1 MEKTWM
7 FSCANEVRI
16 SRVLRF
22 MIPTYLTSLFSTL
35 YTIVDGIFVSSY
47 VGTNALAAINIVY
60 PIVNILTGISLM
72 FATGGSA
79 VAALLIGGRKEAE
92 ANAAFSVSILFSLFS
107 GCLVSLVV
115 ALNLKNVLH
124 TLGATSITMADC
136 RTYAFWWL
144 IATPLV
150 IFKELFTYF
159 IRADGSPT
167 YSFLTALAGGIC
179 NIVLDYVLI
188 SRFHLGLQGAAVA
201 TVLGILLSCCM
212 GIYYFCKRRKILRFT
227 LRGFNALLGL
237 RCMVNGTS
245 EFVDQI
251 AVAITTVVFNRTV
264 TAFAG
269 EDGVAAVSII
279 MYLQFLVI
287 GIYFGFSMGIA
298 PPLGYTCG
306 DGKRDVCKVLEGYA
320 RRFFT
325 AAPFVLYVVTYV
337 LAPLGVGFFS
347 KPGSNVY
354 TMAISGMR
362 WYGLGFLFSGLN
374 IFCAVRF
381 MAYGRGH
388 LSGIITFLRSFAF
401 LILFLIILPPF
412 WGLRGVWLSVPFAE
426 GLTLLV
432 STGVTMY
439 DLRKEWRH
447 RLQVRKSP
455 FENP

>member
-1 MEKTWM
+1 MEKILM
-7 FSCANEVRI
+7 FSSADEVRI
-16 SRVLRF
+16 GKVLRF
-22 MIPTYLTSLFSTL
+22 IIPTYLTSLFSTL

-60 PIVNILTGISLM
+60 PIVNILTGIALI

-79 VAALLIGGRKEAE
+79 VAALLIGGRKNED
-92 ANAAFSVSILFSLFS
+92 ANKAFSVSVLFSLFA
-107 GCLVSLVV
+107 GCFVSLVV
-115 ALNLKNVLH
+115 VLNLKDVLRM
-124 TLGATSITMADC
+124 LGATSTTMDDC
-136 RTYAFWWL
+136 RTYALWWL

-150 IFKELFTYF
+150 ITKELFIYF

-179 NIVLDYVLI
+179 NIVLDYALI
-188 SRFHLGLQGAAVA
+188 SHFHLGLKGAAIA

-212 GIYYFCKRRKILRFT
+212 GIYYFSKRRKILRFT
-227 LRGFNALLGL
+227 LWGFNAFLGL

-245 EFVDQI
+245 EFVDQMAI
-251 AVAITTVVFNRTV
+251 AITTIVFNRT
-264 TAFAG
+264 AMALAG

-298 PPLGYTCG
+298 PPLGYACG
-306 DGKRDVCKVLEGYA
+306 DGKREVCKVLEGYA

-325 AAPFVLYVVTYV
+325 AAPFVLYVVTYM
-337 LAPLGVGFFS
+337 LAPLGVSFFS

-362 WYGLGFLFSGLN
+362 WYGLGFLFSGFN
-374 IFCAVRF
+374 IFSAVRF
-381 MAYGRGH
+381 MAYGKGH
-388 LSGIITFLRSFAF
+388 LSGMITFLRSFAL
-401 LILFLIILPPF
+401 LILFLIILPQF

-426 GLTLLV
+426 GLTLFV
-432 STGVTMY
+432 SIGVTMY
-439 DLRKEWRH
+439 DLRKEY
-447 RLQVRKSP
+447 RKQ
-455 FENP
+455 

>member
-1 MEKTWM
+1 MEKILM
-7 FSCANEVRI
+7 FSSADEVRI
-16 SRVLRF
+16 GKVLRF
-22 MIPTYLTSLFSTL
+22 IIPTYLTSLFSTL

-60 PIVNILTGISLM
+60 PIVNILTGIALI

-79 VAALLIGGRKEAE
+79 VAALLIGGRKNED
-92 ANAAFSVSILFSLFS
+92 ANKAFSVSVLFSLFA
-107 GCLVSLVV
+107 GCFVSLVV
-115 ALNLKNVLH
+115 VLNLKDVLRM
-124 TLGATSITMADC
+124 LGATSTTMDDC
-136 RTYAFWWL
+136 RTYALWWL

-150 IFKELFTYF
+150 ITKELFIYF

-179 NIVLDYVLI
+179 NIVLDYALI
-188 SRFHLGLQGAAVA
+188 SRFHLGLKGAAIA

-212 GIYYFCKRRKILRFT
+212 GIYYFSKRRKILRFT
-227 LRGFNALLGL
+227 LRGLNTLLGL

-245 EFVDQI
+245 EFVDQMAI
-251 AVAITTVVFNRTV
+251 AITTIVFNRT
-264 TAFAG
+264 AMALAG

-298 PPLGYTCG
+298 PPLGYACG
-306 DGKRDVCKVLEGYA
+306 DGKQDVCKVLEGYA

-325 AAPFVLYVVTYV
+325 AAPFALYVVTYIF
-337 LAPLGVGFFS
+337 APLGVSFFS

-362 WYGLGFLFSGLN
+362 WYGLGFLFSGFN
-374 IFCAVRF
+374 IFSAVRF
-381 MAYGRGH
+381 MAYGKGH
-388 LSGIITFLRSFAF
+388 LSGMITFLRSFAL
-401 LILFLIILPPF
+401 LILFLIILPQF

-426 GLTLLV
+426 GLTLFV
-432 STGVTMY
+432 SIGVTMY
-439 DLRKEWRH
+439 DLRKEY
-447 RLQVRKSP
+447 RKQ
-455 FENP
+455 

>member
-1 MEKTWM
+1 MEKILM
-7 FSCANEVRI
+7 FSSADEVRI
-16 SRVLRF
+16 GKVLRF
-22 MIPTYLTSLFSTL
+22 IIPTYLTSLFSTL

-60 PIVNILTGISLM
+60 PIVNILTGIALI

-79 VAALLIGGRKEAE
+79 VAALLIGGRKNED
-92 ANAAFSVSILFSLFS
+92 ANKAFSVSVLFSLFA
-107 GCLVSLVV
+107 GCFVSLVV
-115 ALNLKNVLH
+115 VLNLKDVLRM
-124 TLGATSITMADC
+124 LGATSTTMDDC
-136 RTYAFWWL
+136 RTYALWWL

-150 IFKELFTYF
+150 ITKELFIYF

-179 NIVLDYVLI
+179 NIVLDYALI
-188 SRFHLGLQGAAVA
+188 SRFHLGLKGAAIA

-212 GIYYFCKRRKILRFT
+212 GIYYFSKRRKILRFT
-227 LRGFNALLGL
+227 LRGLNTLLGL

-245 EFVDQI
+245 EFVDQMAI
-251 AVAITTVVFNRTV
+251 AITTIVFNRT
-264 TAFAG
+264 AMALAG

-298 PPLGYTCG
+298 PPLGYACG
-306 DGKRDVCKVLEGYA
+306 DGKREVCKVLEGYA

-325 AAPFVLYVVTYV
+325 AAPFVLYVVTYM
-337 LAPLGVGFFS
+337 LAPLGVSFFS

-362 WYGLGFLFSGLN
+362 WYGLGFLFSGFN
-374 IFCAVRF
+374 IFSAVRF
-381 MAYGRGH
+381 MAYGKGH
-388 LSGIITFLRSFAF
+388 LSGMITFLRSFAL
-401 LILFLIILPPF
+401 LILFLIILPQF

-426 GLTLLV
+426 GLTLFV
-432 STGVTMY
+432 SIGVTMY
-439 DLRKEWRH
+439 DLRKEY
-447 RLQVRKSP
+447 RKQ
-455 FENP
+455 

>member
-1 MEKTWM
+1 MEKILM
-7 FSCANEVRI
+7 FSSADEVRI
-16 SRVLRF
+16 GKVLRF
-22 MIPTYLTSLFSTL
+22 IIPTYLTSLFSTL

-60 PIVNILTGISLM
+60 PIVNILTGIALI

-79 VAALLIGGRKEAE
+79 VAALLIGGRKNED
-92 ANAAFSVSILFSLFS
+92 ANKAFSVSVLFSLFA
-107 GCLVSLVV
+107 GCFVSLVV
-115 ALNLKNVLH
+115 VLNLKDVLRM
-124 TLGATSITMADC
+124 LGATSTTMDDC
-136 RTYAFWWL
+136 RTYALWWL

-150 IFKELFTYF
+150 ITKELFIYF

-179 NIVLDYVLI
+179 NIVLDYALI
-188 SRFHLGLQGAAVA
+188 SRFHLGLKGATIA

-212 GIYYFCKRRKILRFT
+212 GIYYFSKRRKILRFT
-227 LRGFNALLGL
+227 LRGLNTLLGL

-245 EFVDQI
+245 EFVDQMAI
-251 AVAITTVVFNRTV
+251 AITTIVFNRT
-264 TAFAG
+264 AMALAG

-298 PPLGYTCG
+298 PPLGYACG
-306 DGKRDVCKVLEGYA
+306 DGKREVCKVLEGYA

-325 AAPFVLYVVTYV
+325 AAPFVLYVVTYM
-337 LAPLGVGFFS
+337 LAPLGVSFFS

-362 WYGLGFLFSGLN
+362 WYGLGFLFSGFN
-374 IFCAVRF
+374 IFSAVRF
-381 MAYGRGH
+381 MAYGKGH
-388 LSGIITFLRSFAF
+388 LSGMITFLRSFAL
-401 LILFLIILPPF
+401 LILFLIILPQF

-426 GLTLLV
+426 GLTLFV
-432 STGVTMY
+432 SIGVTMY
-439 DLRKEWRH
+439 DLRKEY
-447 RLQVRKSP
+447 RKQ
-455 FENP
+455 